1 MAHFYAEMQG
11 SRGATTRCGTKN
23 SGMDCHVR
31 GWEVGAKLKMTHK
44 DGQDYIEVFVT
55 SGSKAKTPDKLAGTI
70 CLDSNSNIGCLTMTP
85 QFLLSKETF
94 EDLENPNTK
103 NRVASKRVE
112 DLEFCSD
119 TSPCEYQTTEDGTP
133 IHG

>member
-1 MAHFYAEMQG
+1 MAHFYGEIQG

-31 GWEVGAKLKMTHK
+31 GWDIGARLKVTHK

-70 CLDSNSNIGCLTMTP
+70 VNGTKYYGESKQTPISLPPLYKFP
-85 QFLLSKETF
+85 QFILSKELN
-94 EDLENPNTK
+94 EK
-103 NRVASKRVE
+103 YIK
-112 DLEFCSD
+112 
-119 TSPCEYQTTEDGTP
+119 
-133 IHG
+133 

>member
-31 GWEVGAKLKMTHK
+31 GWDIGARLKVTHK

-70 CLDSNSNIGCLTMTP
+70 CLGTQSHEELNQTP
-85 QFLLSKETF
+85 QFLISEEIF
-94 EDLENPNTK
+94 ADLNDPNK
-103 NRVASKRVE
+103 RDLVASKRVE
-112 DLEFCSD
+112 DLDFCSD
-119 TSPCEYQTTEDGTP
+119 TSPCEYQVTEDGTP

>member
-1 MAHFYAEMQG
+1 
-11 SRGATTRCGTKN
+11 
-23 SGMDCHVR
+23 
-31 GWEVGAKLKMTHK
+31 
-44 DGQDYIEVFVT
+44 
-55 SGSKAKTPDKLAGTI
+55 
-70 CLDSNSNIGCLTMTP
+70 MTP

-112 DLEFCSD
+112 DLDFCSD
-119 TSPCEYQTTEDGTP
+119 NSPCEYQVTEDGTP

>member
-31 GWEVGAKLKMTHK
+31 GWDVGARLKVTHK

-55 SGSKAKTPDKLAGTI
+55 SGSKAKTPDKIWGTI
-70 CLDSNSNIGCLTMTP
+70 RLDSNKTP
-85 QFLLSKETF
+85 EFISYQPSGTF
-94 EDLENPNTK
+94 K
-103 NRVASKRVE
+103 
-112 DLEFCSD
+112 
-119 TSPCEYQTTEDGTP
+119 
-133 IHG
+133 

>member
-1 MAHFYAEMQG
+1 MAHFYGEIQG

-31 GWEVGAKLKMTHK
+31 GWDIGARLKVTHK

-70 CLDSNSNIGCLTMTP
+70 CLDANSQEACLTMTP
-85 QFLLSKETF
+85 QFILSKETF
-94 EDLENPNTK
+94 EDLENPNTI

-112 DLEFCSD
+112 DLDDSILY
-119 TSPCEYQTTEDGTP
+119 PMGDGFSR
-133 IHG
+133 